1 MQIRLGRKR
10 TTLAAGRYEESCRS
24 AARTLLVAAATA
36 LLVVGGLGCGVNEVV
51 VEITGGD
58 GNKVRLDAAQLQF
71 RNNRLVDAG
80 TFEFH
85 EVKRGDYTVSVVG
98 TGYIAAQSLHV
109 ESAPITGV
117 SSQKLS
123 FDLPKDSNAAPQ
135 ISGTILFAS
144 TPVKVRDWD
153 LFTVQADGSG
163 LTQLTDSD
171 ENVQH
176 PAWSPDGKRILF
188 TQGSVVSNLDIY
200 VMDADGSNLTRL
212 TEHPERDQRATW
224 SPDGSQVAF
233 VSQRDGSVA
242 VWIMDADGSDVH
254 KLIEGREPS
263 WSPDGTRIAFT
274 SSQLAD
280 NDEIYVIDVDGTNL
294 RRITDQPRFDWFP
307 AWTPDGN
314 RLVFNSERA
323 GGQELVIA
331 DVKTGALVLISTA
344 EQTLEQDAEWS
355 TDGRALVYQGKMNF
369 RENGELDAA
378 LNQRTGKYRM
388 EGTFDIFVV
397 PAVGFDW
404 DDTDEHPIMPINLT
418 NTTDR
423 DEASPS
429 WRSY

>member
-1 MQIRLGRKR
+1 M
-10 TTLAAGRYEESCRS
+10 
-24 AARTLLVAAATA
+24 VAATA
-36 LLVVGGLGCGVNEVV
+36 LLAVAGLGCGVNEVV

-71 RNNRLVDAG
+71 RSNRLVDAG

-98 TGYIAAQSLHV
+98 TGYIEAQSLHV
-109 ESAPITGV
+109 DSAPLTGV
-117 SSQKLS
+117 SSQRLS
-123 FDLPKDSNAAPQ
+123 FDLPQGSNAAPQ
-135 ISGTILFAS
+135 ITGTILFAS
-144 TPVKVRDWD
+144 SPVKVRDWD
-153 LFTVQADGSG
+153 LFTVQADGSD
-163 LTQLTDSD
+163 LTQLTDLD
-171 ENVQH
+171 ENEQH
-176 PAWSPDGKRILF
+176 PAWSPDGERILF
-188 TQGSVVSNLDIY
+188 TYGSVVSNLDIY
-200 VMDADGSNLTRL
+200 VMDADGSNVTRL

-242 VWIMDADGSDVH
+242 VWIMNANGGGAR
-254 KLIEGREPS
+254 KLVEGREPS
-263 WSPDGTRIAFT
+263 WSRDGAQIAFT
-274 SSQLAD
+274 SSQVD
-280 NDEIYVIDVDGTNL
+280 DDDEIYVINLDGTNL
-294 RRITDQPRFDWFP
+294 RRFTSQKRYDWFP
-307 AWTPDGN
+307 AWTPDSN
-314 RLVFNSERA
+314 RLAFNSERA
-323 GGQELVIA
+323 GGQELMIA
-331 DVKTGALVLISTA
+331 DVKTGAQVRISTA

-355 TDGRALVYQGKMNF
+355 PDGRALVYQGKMNF

-418 NTTDR
+418 NTDDR

-429 WRSY
+429 WRAY